1 MKSKQVVLKL
11 ISKNGLELMVCKN
24 RLHTLF
30 KKDFKSQ
37 KKMSIF
43 KIASLKLYTKQ
54 QITISIFTPCKRYIF
69 RFYLFQMGH
78 FSFLPLANGTFFIF
92 SPCKQDTFYFYPFEM
107 GHFFL
112 FLPLSNGTFFL
123 FLPLLNGTF
132 LFLSF
137 MNETFS
143 IFKQCVFRSFHH
155 HNLSKILIS

>member
-1 MKSKQVVLKL
+1 
-11 ISKNGLELMVCKN
+11 MVCKN

-37 KKMSIF
+37 KNVNFQNCEFEIIYEK
-43 KIASLKLYTKQ
+43 ANYHQ
-54 QITISIFTPCKRYIF
+54 H
-69 RFYLFQMGH
+69 FYPLQKVH
-78 FSFLPLANGTFFIF
+78 FSVLPLSNGTFFIF
-92 SPCKQDTFYFYPFEM
+92 TPCKWDIFYFYPFEM
-107 GHFFL
+107 GHFFYFYL
-112 FLPLSNGTFFL
+112 FLMGHFFL

-143 IFKQCVFRSFHH
+143 IFKQCVFRSFRH